1 MRVITTFA
9 AATLVAV
16 AAMAAAPDAS
26 AQRRGQSGVVVL
38 DFGRVLTESA
48 VGRDMAA
55 KLQAVRTEAAPEAQQ
70 LQTEARSIEE
80 EGQRVQQATRNL
92 SAEQRQGNAQVQAL
106 SQRMSQFQQRRAAL
120 EGGLQ
125 CTEALA
131 LRDFNAQVTP
141 TVRSV
146 MESRGAT
153 VVLGRDS
160 VQLAAPDADI
170 TNTVIQQLDQNE
182 ATRTA
187 SVARRQVSDCQAQA
201 QQQPA
206 AQ

>member
-1 MRVITTFA
+1 MRVMNIIA
-9 AATLVAV
+9 AAVLVTAAV
-16 AAMAAAPDAS
+16 AATPEAH
-26 AQRRGQSGVVVL
+26 AQRRGQGTNVVVL
-38 DFGRVLTESA
+38 DINRVIAESTL
-48 VGRDMAA
+48 GRDMTT
-55 KLQAVRTEAAPEAQQ
+55 KLQGVRNEVGAEAQA
-70 LQTEARSIEE
+70 LQTEARSIDE

-92 SAEQRQGNAQVQAL
+92 SAEARQNNAQVQAL
-106 SQRMSQFQQRRAAL
+106 QQRMNQFQQRRVAF

-131 LRDFNAQVTP
+131 LRDLTTQMTP

-153 VVLGRDS
+153 VVLGREA
-160 VQLAAPDADI
+160 VQLASPDADI
-170 TNTVIQQLDQNE
+170 TSTVIEQLNQNQ

-187 SVARRQVSDCQAQA
+187 NVSRRQVSECQA

-206 AQ
+206 GQ

>member
-1 MRVITTFA
+1 MRVINILA
-9 AATLVAV
+9 AAALAVTAV
-16 AAMAAAPDAS
+16 AAAPEAH
-26 AQRRGQSGVVVL
+26 AQRRGQGSNVVVL
-38 DFGRVLTESA
+38 DINRVFAESTI
-48 VGRDMAA
+48 GRDMST
-55 KLQAVRTEAAPEAQQ
+55 KIQAVRTELGSEAQS

-92 SAEQRQGNAQVQAL
+92 SAEQRQNNAQVQAL
-106 SQRMSQFQQRRAAL
+106 TQRMNQFQQRRAAL

-131 LRDFNAQVTP
+131 LRDVTTQITP

-153 VVLGRDS
+153 VVLGRES
-160 VQLAAPDADI
+160 VQLAAPESDI
-170 TNTVIQQLDQNE
+170 TATVIEQLNQNQ

-187 SVARRQVSDCQAQA
+187 NVTRRQVSECQAPA
-201 QQQPA
+201 QQPA
-206 AQ
+206 AGQ